1 MPTRK
6 PIILCVDD
14 QESGL
19 VARKLLLE
27 AEGYEILTAADG
39 RSGLQAF
46 VSQPVDAVIL
56 DYQMPEMNGDEVAS
70 QMKRVKPEVPILL
83 LSGYSRLPDEKL
95 NAVDAFLSKS
105 EPVAI
110 FLASVQQLLDGS
122 SFFSRWLGHWK
133 YRVSSRDSSGL
144 KNGSCRKGEML

>member
-1 MPTRK
+1 VPTRK

-14 QESGL
+14 HESGL

-46 VSQPVDAVIL
+46 ISQPVDAVIL
-56 DYQMPEMNGDEVAS
+56 DYQMPEVNGDEVAS
-70 QMKRVKPEVPILL
+70 QMKQVKPEIPILL
-83 LSGYSRLPDEKL
+83 SSGYARLPDNKL
-95 NAVDAFLSKS
+95 NAVDVFLSKS

-110 FLASVQQLLDGS
+110 FLASVQQLLTKS
-122 SFFSRWLGHWK
+122 SVFSRWLSHWK
-133 YRVSSRDSSGL
+133 SRISSR
-144 KNGSCRKGEML
+144 NRAA

>member
-6 PIILCVDD
+6 PIILCVGD

-46 VSQPVDAVIL
+46 ISQPVDAVIL
-56 DYQMPEMNGDEVAS
+56 DYQMPEMNGDQVAS
-70 QMKRVKPEVPILL
+70 EMKRVKPGVPILL
-83 LSGYSRLPDEKL
+83 LCGYSRLPDNKL

-105 EPVAI
+105 EPVAT
-110 FLASVQQLLDGS
+110 FLASVEQLLNES

-133 YRVSSRDSSGL
+133 YRISFRD
-144 KNGSCRKGEML
+144 RAA